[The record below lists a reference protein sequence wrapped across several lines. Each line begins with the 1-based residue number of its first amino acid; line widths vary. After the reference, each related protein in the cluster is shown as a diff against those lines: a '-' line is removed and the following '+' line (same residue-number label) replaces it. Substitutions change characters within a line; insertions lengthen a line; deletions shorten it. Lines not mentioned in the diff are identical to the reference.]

1 LEWASYPIRVERQA
15 EVVRGDSK
23 GVRARCSLAAMTEE
37 PAQHPLDVEQL
48 VAELRQRVERERA
61 AGTYADDLSGFAPP
75 TPPQAGDA
83 SGPRVRFRPEL
94 GFSSKPVIGPVITLV
109 KRLILRLQFY
119 VLDDL
124 ARQADA
130 AIADVEARLA
140 AEIATRERLE
150 SEMEGKVRELE
161 AQIRHLERGTGPEDK
176 GV

>member
-1 LEWASYPIRVERQA
+1 
-15 EVVRGDSK
+15 
-23 GVRARCSLAAMTEE
+23 MTEE
-37 PAQHPLDVEQL
+37 PAQPPIETDQL
-48 VAELRQRVERERA
+48 VAELRERVDKERA
-61 AGTYADDLSGFAPP
+61 AGAYPDDLSEFRLE
-75 TPPQAGDA
+75 TPPQAEEA

-130 AIADVEARLA
+130 AIANVEARLA

-150 SEMEGKVRELE
+150 SEMEERIRELE
-161 AQIRHLERGTGPEDK
+161 GEMRLLDGRDGPEGKD
-176 GV
+176 V

>member
-1 LEWASYPIRVERQA
+1 
-15 EVVRGDSK
+15 
-23 GVRARCSLAAMTEE
+23 M
-37 PAQHPLDVEQL
+37 
-48 VAELRQRVERERA
+48 AELRERVEKERA
-61 AGTYADDLSGFAPP
+61 AGAYADDLSGIGLQ
-75 TPPQAGDA
+75 TPPQAEEA

-109 KRLILRLQFY
+109 KRVILRLQFY

-130 AIADVEARLA
+130 AIASVEARLA

-150 SEMEGKVRELE
+150 SELEGKIRELE
-161 AQIRHLERGTGPEDK
+161 AKIRLLEGRNGPEGK

>member
-1 LEWASYPIRVERQA
+1 MA
-15 EVVRGDSK
+15 K
-23 GVRARCSLAAMTEE
+23 E
-37 PAQHPLDVEQL
+37 PAQHPIDVEQL
-48 VAELRQRVERERA
+48 VAELRERVERERA
-61 AGTYADDLSGFAPP
+61 AGAYADDLSGFGLQ
-75 TPPQAGDA
+75 TPPQARDPA
-83 SGPRVRFRPEL
+83 SPRVRFRPEL

-130 AIADVEARLA
+130 AIANVEARLA
-140 AEIATRERLE
+140 AEIATRQRLV

-161 AQIRHLERGTGPEDK
+161 RKIRLLEGRNGPEGN

>member
-1 LEWASYPIRVERQA
+1 MA
-15 EVVRGDSK
+15 G
-23 GVRARCSLAAMTEE
+23 E
-37 PAQHPLDVEQL
+37 PAQRAIDADRL
-48 VAELRQRVERERA
+48 VAELKKRAERERA
-61 AGTYADDLSGFAPP
+61 GGAYADDLSDLELRTLPL
-75 TPPQAGDA
+75 AGSA
-83 SGPRVRFRPEL
+83 SRPRVRFRPEL

-140 AEIATRERLE
+140 AEIATRGRIEAEL
-150 SEMEGKVRELE
+150 EGKIRELE
-161 AQIRHLERGTGPEDK
+161 DKVRLLEEDRDK